1 MTNRTAVART
11 LACCVAA
18 VALSLATGALAQ
30 QKQKVSYKVGAENS
44 KYTQRHVLEGG
55 DEAGHTIVAFE
66 IYRKFGADGPSIAGS
81 KLRETWSRGYGD
93 YIDNNGI
100 STNYTTYVLDDGD
113 KFFALTRTMG
123 QADAGGKR
131 TTVAVG
137 EIRGGTGKLAGM
149 KGMVRSK
156 GISDGKA
163 GYNEQS
169 SEIEYWLPK

>member
-1 MTNRTAVART
+1 MTTRIAVART

-18 VALSLATGALAQ
+18 GALLVATGALAQ
-30 QKQKVSYKVGAENS
+30 QKQKVSYKAGAGDS
-44 KYTQRHVLEGG
+44 KYTQRHVLDGG
-55 DEAGHTIVAFE
+55 DEAGHTMVLFE
-66 IYRKFGADGPSIAGS
+66 IHRTFGADAPSIGGA
-81 KLRETWSRGYGD
+81 KLKETWSRGFGD

-100 STNYTTYVLDDGD
+100 STNYTTYVMDTGD
-113 KFFALTRTMG
+113 RFFALTRTMG
-123 QADAGGKR
+123 QADAAGRR

-137 EIRGGTGKLAGM
+137 EIRGGTGKLAGI

-156 GISDGKA
+156 GVSEGKA

>member
-18 VALSLATGALAQ
+18 GAFCLATDALGQ
-30 QKQKVSYKVGAENS
+30 QKQKVSYKVGAGDS

-66 IYRKFGADGPSIAGS
+66 IHRKFGADAPSIAGARL
-81 KLRETWSRGYGD
+81 KETWSRGYGD

-100 STNYTTYVLDDGD
+100 STNYTTYVMDNGD
-113 KFFALTRTMG
+113 KFFALSRTMG
-123 QADAGGKR
+123 QADAAGKR